1 MDRLIVSVRVWMY
14 VRKDEKEFGVCWLVS
29 VCVCVHP
36 AKRREREREEQCLA
50 E

>member
-29 VCVCVHP
+29 VCVCVFIQQ
-36 AKRREREREEQCLA
+36 KGEREKERNNV
-50 E
+50 